1 VSAVGGVAVADDAWA
16 RSSDSYTL
24 QDLQGGEDGA
34 LEEGKE
40 MIGGRWSWIIL
51 KKGTWYL

>member
-1 VSAVGGVAVADDAWA
+1 MSAVGGVAVADDAWA